1 MITYCPRCGTQFREA
16 VLGESI
22 EGSLRCA
29 DCSVMVSQ
37 APLML
42 APGNDEDEVQYDLL
56 EWKMPERCA
65 ATTVLL
71 DADIPY
77 RWEADL
83 VLVVPTVAEQE
94 VDHLLDEL
102 EDLEDADEDEDEDE
116 DDVDAEGEGDVEDH
130 VEDDEAADGG
140 EEAQTAMGDLFVAA
154 DRLQHEP
161 ADPRMAADAM
171 EAATTVAA
179 CGPPYGIERPV
190 WKQIQGL
197 AEKLATG
204 LEEAGD
210 EETVAADAR
219 ALREYLRDLV

>member
-1 MITYCPRCGTQFREA
+1 MITYCPRCGTQFREST
-16 VLGESI
+16 LGESI

-29 DCSVMVSQ
+29 DCSVTVTE

-56 EWKMPERCA
+56 EWEMAERCA

-71 DADIPY
+71 EADIPY
-77 RWEADL
+77 RWGADL
-83 VLVVPTVAEQE
+83 ILVVPAVAEPE

-102 EDLEDADEDEDEDE
+102 GDLEDADA
-116 DDVDAEGEGDVEDH
+116 DADADADQG
-130 VEDDEAADGG
+130 EDDEAPDGG

-154 DRLQHEP
+154 DRLQHDP
-161 ADPRMAADAM
+161 ADARMAADAM
-171 EAATTVAA
+171 EGATTVAA
-179 CGPPYGIERPV
+179 CGPPYGIERPA
-190 WKQIQGL
+190 WRQIQGL

-204 LEEAGD
+204 LEEAAD
-210 EETVAADAR
+210 EDTVAADAR

>member
-1 MITYCPRCGTQFREA
+1 MITYCPRCGTQFHESA
-16 VLGESI
+16 LGESI

-29 DCSVMVSQ
+29 DCSVTVSQ
-37 APLML
+37 APLTL

-56 EWKMPERCA
+56 EWEMAERCA
-65 ATTVLL
+65 ATTALL
-71 DADIPY
+71 EADIPY

-94 VDHLLDEL
+94 VDRLLDEL
-102 EDLEDADEDEDEDE
+102 DDLEDTDE
-116 DDVDAEGEGDVEDH
+116 DDVEVEGDEGDT
-130 VEDDEAADGG
+130 ADGG

-171 EAATTVAA
+171 EAVTTIAA
-179 CGPPYGIERPV
+179 CEPPYGIERPV
-190 WKQIQGL
+190 WKQIQAL
-197 AEKLATG
+197 AEKLAAG
-204 LEEAGD
+204 LEEAAD
-210 EETVAADAR
+210 EDTVADDAR

>member
-1 MITYCPRCGTQFREA
+1 MIRYCPRCGTPFRETIIGQA
-16 VLGESI
+16 IQGGVQCS
-22 EGSLRCA
+22 
-29 DCSVMVSQ
+29 DCSVTVIQ

-56 EWKMPERCA
+56 EWVMAERCA
-65 ATTVLL
+65 ATTALL
-71 DADIPY
+71 EADIPY

-83 VLVVPTVAEQE
+83 VLTVPTVAEPE
-94 VDHLLDEL
+94 VDLLLDEL
-102 EDLEDADEDEDEDE
+102 DDLEDTDE
-116 DDVDAEGEGDVEDH
+116 DDPEAEGDEAEGDESD
-130 VEDDEAADGG
+130 ADGG

-179 CGPPYGIERPV
+179 CDPPYGIERPV

-204 LEEAGD
+204 LEEAAD
-210 EETVAADAR
+210 EDTVADDAR

>member
-1 MITYCPRCGTQFREA
+1 MVRYCPRCGTQFRESA
-16 VLGESI
+16 LGESI
-22 EGSLRCA
+22 QGSVQCSA
-29 DCSVMVSQ
+29 CSVTVSQ

-56 EWKMPERCA
+56 EWEMAERCA
-65 ATTVLL
+65 ATTALL
-71 DADIPY
+71 EADIPY

-94 VDHLLDEL
+94 VDLLLDEL
-102 EDLEDADEDEDEDE
+102 DALEDTDKDLEVADEDDPEAEGDE
-116 DDVDAEGEGDVEDH
+116 DDEVAT
-130 VEDDEAADGG
+130 ADGG

-171 EAATTVAA
+171 EAATMVAA
-179 CGPPYGIERPV
+179 SEPPYGIERPV

-204 LEEAGD
+204 LEEAAD
-210 EETVAADAR
+210 EDTVADDAR

>member
-1 MITYCPRCGTQFREA
+1 MITYCPRCGTQFREST
-16 VLGESI
+16 LGESI

-102 EDLEDADEDEDEDE
+102 EDLEDTDE
-116 DDVDAEGEGDVEDH
+116 DDVDADEDH
-130 VEDDEAADGG
+130 VEGDDDDTADGG

-154 DRLQHEP
+154 DRLQH
-161 ADPRMAADAM
+161 DPGDARMAADAM

-179 CGPPYGIERPV
+179 CGPPYGIERPA
-190 WKQIQGL
+190 WRQIQGL

-204 LEEAGD
+204 LEQAAD
-210 EETVAADAR
+210 EDTVAADAR

>member
-1 MITYCPRCGTQFREA
+1 MITYCPRCGTPFRESP
-16 VLGESI
+16 LGESI
-22 EGSLRCA
+22 QGSVQCA
-29 DCSVMVSQ
+29 DCSVTVSQ

-56 EWKMPERCA
+56 EWEMAERCA
-65 ATTVLL
+65 ATTALL
-71 DADIPY
+71 EADIPY

-94 VDHLLDEL
+94 VDRLLDEL
-102 EDLEDADEDEDEDE
+102 DDLEGTDE
-116 DDVDAEGEGDVEDH
+116 DDLEVGGDEGDT
-130 VEDDEAADGG
+130 ADGG

-179 CGPPYGIERPV
+179 CQPPYGIERPV

-204 LEEAGD
+204 LEEAAD
-210 EETVAADAR
+210 EDTVADDAR

>member
-1 MITYCPRCGTQFREA
+1 MITYCPRCGTQFREST
-16 VLGESI
+16 LGESI

-29 DCSVMVSQ
+29 DCSVTVSQ

-71 DADIPY
+71 EADIPY

-102 EDLEDADEDEDEDE
+102 DELDELADLEDTDE
-116 DDVDAEGEGDVEDH
+116 DDVEGEGDGEV
-130 VEDDEAADGG
+130 DETADGG

-154 DRLQHEP
+154 DRLQH
-161 ADPRMAADAM
+161 DPGDARMAADAM

-179 CGPPYGIERPV
+179 CGPPYGIERPA
-190 WKQIQGL
+190 WRQIQGL

-204 LEEAGD
+204 LEEAAD
-210 EETVAADAR
+210 EDTVAGDAR

>member
-1 MITYCPRCGTQFREA
+1 MITYCPRCGTQFREST
-16 VLGESI
+16 LGESI

-65 ATTVLL
+65 ATTALL
-71 DADIPY
+71 EADIPY
-77 RWEADL
+77 RWETDL

-102 EDLEDADEDEDEDE
+102 DELDDLEDADED
-116 DDVDAEGEGDVEDH
+116 H
-130 VEDDEAADGG
+130 VEGGDDDTADGG

-154 DRLQHEP
+154 DRLQH
-161 ADPRMAADAM
+161 DPGDARMAADAM

-179 CGPPYGIERPV
+179 CGPPYGIERPA

-204 LEEAGD
+204 LEEAAD
-210 EETVAADAR
+210 EDTVAADAR

>member
-1 MITYCPRCGTQFREA
+1 MITYCPRCGTQFRET
-16 VLGESI
+16 VLGEAI

-29 DCSVMVSQ
+29 DCSVTVSQ

-42 APGNDEDEVQYDLL
+42 APGNDEEEVQYDLL
-56 EWKMPERCA
+56 EWEMAERCA
-65 ATTVLL
+65 ATTALL
-71 DADIPY
+71 EADIPY

-94 VDHLLDEL
+94 VDRLLDEL
-102 EDLEDADEDEDEDE
+102 DDLEDTDE
-116 DDVDAEGEGDVEDH
+116 DDLEAEGE
-130 VEDDEAADGG
+130 DDEVDTADGG

-171 EAATTVAA
+171 GAATTVAS
-179 CGPPYGIERPV
+179 CEPPYGIERPV

-197 AEKLATG
+197 ATQLATS
-204 LEEAGD
+204 LEEAAD
-210 EETVAADAR
+210 EDTVADDAR